1 MNILD
6 VQSAI
11 ASINDDVLLFLSMC
25 GKSVDDHIADLLD
38 LQMKDASCTY
48 PTILKT

>member
-11 ASINDDVLLFLSMC
+11 ASINDDVLFILGLC
-25 GKSVDDHIADLLD
+25 GKSVDDHIADMLD
-38 LQMKDASCTY
+38 LNMKE
-48 PTILKT
+48 